1 MDCLSPTL
9 FVLSLMQK
17 YRFLSSSRRLKAK
30 REGCNERAGYT
41 LINLIGQPQRKHR
54 QRPPRS
60 SNKLL
65 PVSQANYREWVT
77 RCLTPTCDHM
87 VHTSA
92 ARLRSARGYK
102 WCSRSLYSH
111 QFNSFSHPV
120 NISIQIIKL
129 FTAPISN
136 KITTQ

>member
-54 QRPPRS
+54 QRPPQT
-60 SNKLL
+60 NCCLC
-65 PVSQANYREWVT
+65 VANYREWVT

-120 NISIQIIKL
+120 NISI
-129 FTAPISN
+129 PILIYSSHQQQN
-136 KITTQ
+136 KNTTSTWT